1 MHKLIITFMDTNA
14 RWQKLPKS
22 NLSLR
27 RRREVAVTKRL
38 VAYATSEDK
47 KLPVGNGTDY
57 NSSSHSRTVPVHKG
71 AYSTKI
77 RFHIREGQ

>member
-1 MHKLIITFMDTNA
+1 MDTNV

-27 RRREVAVTKRL
+27 SRREIAVTKRF
-38 VAYATSEDK
+38 VDYAAFEDK

-57 NSSSHSRTVPVHKG
+57 NSSCHSRTVPVHKS

-77 RFHIREGQ
+77 RFHIREGP

>member
-1 MHKLIITFMDTNA
+1 MDTNA

-38 VAYATSEDK
+38 IDYATSEDK
-47 KLPVGNGTDY
+47 KFPVGNGNDY
-57 NSSSHSRTVPVHKG
+57 NSTRHSRTVPVHKG
-71 AYSTKI
+71 TYSTKI
-77 RFHIREGQ
+77 RFHNYEGQ